1 MTLKK
6 RIATYLQALQLTF
19 LLVLLGL
26 SASVLNAQTQLPKF
40 DFQAEHYDVQAA
52 LHPAEQNL
60 TAEAKVE
67 FVAKKASRTVL
78 VELHPDL
85 HVDAVKLAIDGRK
98 LDFQRDSFNPLDLE
112 VTLPSMAQ
120 PGMHVT
126 LIFNYSGAFANDD
139 DSPTKDVRFA
149 WIDKTSAYLLL
160 PARWFPLTSYPS
172 NRYTAT
178 FQITVPDNFAVT
190 GTGQSS
196 TPNSVPAE
204 KPGEP
209 GRSVYTFNCKEA
221 APVGT
226 FVAGNLQLAPVEAQG
241 LNISVFAPPAAS
253 ATAPRYGDE
262 LANVLTYYSNEFGP
276 LPSPTMTLAQL
287 PDGTVDSFSAPGL
300 LLLSARDWGTTVNQN
315 ELARLS
321 AQQWWGNQVLP
332 ASPGDAWVTDGLA
345 QYVTAMYIEHS
356 QGEQGFRRELTNYA
370 VGSVMFESATPI
382 AQSQDLQPYS
392 QQYQSIVVDKGA
404 MVFHMLRTSMG
415 DAAFNSLLHD
425 FYTAHTGKTAS
436 IEDFEKAAE
445 AHMPARKTGQPHLN
459 LTAFFSQWLDSTG
472 IPEFKLDYIVYRTP
486 KGFKVVG
493 KVTQPLETFNMPV
506 EIRVNTEGNPVTK
519 TVQVIGTSTPFEI
532 ESFNVPKP
540 DGILIDPDNDL
551 LKVSPKLHV
560 RALIARGEGLAA
572 QGNFQEAIQQYQQAL
587 ALQANNSLAD
597 FRIGESYFY
606 QKNYSAS
613 ADSFRNAL
621 DGDLDSSYKWVEVW
635 SHIYLGKIFDLTGSR
650 ERAINEYQKAEEL
663 KDNTGGA
670 QQEAEKYMKSPY
682 TAAGSTQSPTTKPE
696 EKSSKP

>member
-1 MTLKK
+1 MTLKTG
-6 RIATYLQALQLTF
+6 IATHLRTTQLAF
-19 LLVLLGL
+19 LLLLLGL
-26 SASVLNAQTQLPKF
+26 TTSLSSAQTQLPKF
-40 DFQAEHYDVQAA
+40 DFQAVHYDVQAA
-52 LHPAEQNL
+52 LHPAGQNL
-60 TAEAKVE
+60 TAEAKIE
-67 FVAKKASRTVL
+67 FVAKTASRTIL

-98 LDFQRDSFNPLDLE
+98 LGFQRDSFNALDLE

-120 PGMHVT
+120 AGMHVT
-126 LIFNYSGAFANDD
+126 LIFDYSGAFANDD

-149 WIDKTSAYLLL
+149 WIDRNSAYLLL

-196 TPNSVPAE
+196 TPNSLPAE

-209 GRSVYTFNCKEA
+209 GRSVYTFNCKDA

-226 FVAGNLQLAPVEAQG
+226 FVAGNLQLAPVQAQG
-241 LNISVFAPPAAS
+241 LNISVFAPTAAS
-253 ATAPRYGDE
+253 ATAQRNGDE

-276 LPSPTMTLAQL
+276 LPSPSITLAQL

-315 ELARLS
+315 ELAYLS

-332 ASPGDAWVTDGLA
+332 ASPGDAWVTGGLG
-345 QYVTAMYIEHS
+345 QYAAAMYIEHS

-370 VGSVMFESATPI
+370 VGSVMFEGATPI
-382 AQSQDLQPYS
+382 AQAQDLQPYS
-392 QQYQSIVVDKGA
+392 QKYESIVVDKGA

-425 FYTAHTGKTAS
+425 FYTAHAGKTAS
-436 IEDFEKAAE
+436 IEDFEKLAE
-445 AHMPARKTGQPHLN
+445 AKLPAPKTGQPHLN

-472 IPEFKLDYIVYRTP
+472 IPEFKLDYIIYRTP

-506 EIRVNTEGNPVTK
+506 EIRVNTEGNPVTRS
-519 TVQVIGTSTPFEI
+519 VQVVGTSTPFDI
-532 ESFNVPKP
+532 ETFGRPKP
-540 DGILIDPDNDL
+540 DGISIDPDNDL
-551 LKVSPKLHV
+551 LKSSPKLHV

-597 FRIGESYFY
+597 FRIGEAYFY

-613 ADSFRNAL
+613 ADSFRNSL

-682 TAAGSTQSPTTKPE
+682 TATGSTQAATTKPE
-696 EKSSKP
+696 EKPSKP

>member
-1 MTLKK
+1 MTSK
-6 RIATYLQALQLTF
+6 RSITRHSPAIQFAF
-19 LLVLLGL
+19 LLVLLGFGA
-26 SASVLNAQTQLPKF
+26 SASSAQTQLPKF
-40 DFQAEHYDVQAA
+40 DFEAVHYDVQAA
-52 LHPAEQNL
+52 LHPEQQNL

-67 FVAKKASRTVL
+67 LVAKTASRTIL

-85 HVDAVKLAIDGRK
+85 HVDGVKLAVDGRK

-112 VTLPSMAQ
+112 VSLPSMAR

-126 LIFNYSGAFANDD
+126 LIFDYSGAFANDD

-149 WIDKTSAYLLL
+149 WIDRNSAYLLL

-196 TPNSVPAE
+196 TPNSLPAE
-204 KPGEP
+204 KPGES
-209 GRSVYTFNCKEA
+209 GRSVYTFNCKDA
-221 APVGT
+221 GPVGT
-226 FVAGNLQLAPVEAQG
+226 FVAGNLQLAPVQAQG
-241 LNISVFAPPAAS
+241 MAISVFAPPEAS
-253 ATAPRYGDE
+253 ATTSRYGDE
-262 LANVLTYYSNEFGP
+262 LANVLTYYSNEFGA
-276 LPSPTMTLAQL
+276 LPSPNITLAQL
-287 PDGTVDSFSAPGL
+287 PDGTVDGFSAPGL

-315 ELARLS
+315 ELAHLS

-345 QYVTAMYIEHS
+345 QYVSAMYIEHS

-370 VGSVMFESATPI
+370 VGSVMFESAAPI
-382 AQSQDLQPYS
+382 AQAQDLQPYS
-392 QQYQSIVVDKGA
+392 QQYESVVVDKGA

-415 DAAFNSLLHD
+415 DDAFNSLLHD
-425 FYTAHTGKTAS
+425 LYTAHVGKTAS
-436 IEDFEKAAE
+436 IEDFEKLAE
-445 AHMPARKTGQPHLN
+445 AKLPAPKAGKPHLN
-459 LTAFFSQWLDSTG
+459 LIAFFSQWLNSTG
-472 IPEFKLDYIVYRTP
+472 IPEFKLNYIVYRTP

-493 KVTQPLETFNMPV
+493 KVAQPLETFNMPV

-519 TVQVIGTSTPFEI
+519 TVQVIGTSTPFDI
-532 ESFNVPKP
+532 ETFGRPKP
-540 DGILIDPDNDL
+540 DGISIDPDNDL
-551 LKVSPKLHV
+551 LKSSPQLHV
-560 RALIARGEGLAA
+560 RGLIAHGEGLAA
-572 QGNFQEAIQQYQQAL
+572 MGDFQGAIQQYQQAL

-597 FRIGESYFY
+597 FRIGEAYFY

-670 QQEAEKYMKSPY
+670 QKEAEKYMKSPY
-682 TAAGSTQSPTTKPE
+682 TATGSTQAATTKPE
-696 EKSSKP
+696 EKPSKP